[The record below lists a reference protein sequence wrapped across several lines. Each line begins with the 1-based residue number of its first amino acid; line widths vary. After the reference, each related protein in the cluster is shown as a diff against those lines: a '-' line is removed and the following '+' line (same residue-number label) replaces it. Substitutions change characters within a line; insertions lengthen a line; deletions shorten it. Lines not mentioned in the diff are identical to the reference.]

1 VKPSQ
6 KRIFTHPESVV
17 APSMQ
22 IWSKYQQEPAQVM
35 AQSEQLLL
43 SIDNLFLGRGTQDAN
58 VFIQHYSETKEC
70 WQSAVALLDNNRA
83 HVRYFCAN
91 ILYNKV

>member
-1 VKPSQ
+1 
-6 KRIFTHPESVV
+6 
-17 APSMQ
+17 
-22 IWSKYQQEPAQVM
+22 M

-70 WQSAVALLDNNRA
+70 WQSAIALLDNNRA